1 MITCQCAEAMRTYAT
16 QSSYLTPI
24 PNVNID
30 RGVIPLDSLPADWWN
45 WLWHNITLNEGYIV
59 QFINSVFSEI
69 NSVLSAAGVS
79 PSTASTT
86 DLRDAIQ
93 ALAQV
98 VATSSVPG
106 SVLSS
111 TLSGKLNVIADGTAT
126 INGLGTPSDLQTTA
140 DSVVAAINEVLALA
154 QGKAPTSHASS
165 ATTYGVGTTQQYGH
179 VKLCDSASSAATS
192 AAGVAAT
199 PAAVKSVADSL
210 ASYQSANNAAVAGKA
225 PISHASSATTYGVG
239 TTQLYGHV
247 KVTEGCGLSISGGTI
262 SLNAPGYNC
271 LGNVT
276 IICFNGNKYTP
287 TNGVINL
294 GTPTINANCVCQR
307 AISSSTAGDFYPI
320 LGGGRCRTTSGVGE
334 VNLVGLRWNPVCCSL
349 EWNNSYVNIGAC
361 ACNASLGGIAIGCG
375 AYNAS
380 TRGIAIGA
388 ATCIGCCS
396 TNSVAIGHEACIECC
411 LKEGVAIGPKTYN
424 ASIRGLAIGQT
435 ACIYCCSPYSIAIGQ
450 FSCVQVCSD
459 NSIAIGYES
468 CIGCCSSNSV
478 AIGHSS
484 YNSEG
489 AGIAIGLS
497 ACNASLGGTAIGCWA
512 VTGCCSANSVAIG
525 TFSCVHCCSPGSVAI
540 GLQSTVQAYSAC
552 SVAIGSGAFA
562 GCISCNGRNFYLQT
576 IGDAYQ
582 LRMYV
587 CSTSA
592 SFQWCDLAKTLQTLF
607 RNCYQGRYA
616 SCPNYIYL
624 SRARGTSFCSAGINY
639 PDYPSTGTD
648 EFIFIGVLARSGYE
662 RCACWV
668 DIYWGDNRKYLSCTT
683 TGRVPWLDTQGRT
696 IMINGLIGGI

>member
-165 ATTYGVGTTQQYGH
+165 ATTYGVGTTQQFGH
-179 VKLCDSASSAATS
+179 VKLCDSASTVTS

-210 ASYQSANNAAVAGKA
+210 ASYQSVNNTAVAGKA
-225 PISHASSATTYGVG
+225 PISHSSSATTYGVG
-239 TTQLYGHV
+239 TTQQFGHV

-262 SLNAPGYNC
+262 SLDAPGYNC

-276 IICFNGNKYTP
+276 TICFNGNKYTP

-294 GTPTINANCVCQR
+294 GTTPTIHADCVCQR
-307 AISSSTAGDFYPI
+307 AISSSTTGDFYPI
-320 LGGGRCRTTSGVGE
+320 LGGGLCRNTSGVGE
-334 VNLVGLRWNPVCCSL
+334 VNLVGLSWNPICCSL
-349 EWNNSYVNIGAC
+349 EWNNSYVNIGAY
-361 ACNASLGGIAIGCG
+361 AYSGGDYGISIGPMARNTASWGIAIGYSS
-375 AYNAS
+375 YNSENAGMAIGPNACNTS
-380 TRGIAIGA
+380 LEGIAIGHWINIGCNSPSSIA
-388 ATCIGCCS
+388 IGGGTCIF
-396 TNSVAIGHEACIECC
+396 
-411 LKEGVAIGPKTYN
+411 
-424 ASIRGLAIGQT
+424 
-435 ACIYCCSPYSIAIGQ
+435 CCSPYSVAIGRDARIECL
-450 FSCVQVCSD
+450 SSD
-459 NSIAIGYES
+459 
-468 CIGCCSSNSV
+468 SV

-484 YNSEG
+484 YNSG
-489 AGIAIGLS
+489 TAGIAIGLS
-497 ACNASLGGTAIGCWA
+497 ACNASLGGIAIGCYTA
-512 VTGCCSANSVAIG
+512 TGCCSSNSVAIG

-540 GLQSTVQAYSAC
+540 GLQSNVQAGSAC
-552 SVAIGSGAFA
+552 SVAIGQGAFA
-562 GCISCNGRNFYLQT
+562 GCICCNGRNFYLQT

-587 CSTSA
+587 CSVSA
-592 SFQWCDLAKTLQTLF
+592 PFQWCDLAKTLQTLF
-607 RNCYQGRYA
+607 RSCYKGRY
-616 SCPNYIYL
+616 SLCPNYIYL
-624 SRARGTSFCSAGINY
+624 SRAQGSIFYSRGVSCSEYPRVVANDFIFTGALAR
-639 PDYPSTGTD
+639 PDYCLCT
-648 EFIFIGVLARSGYE
+648 
-662 RCACWV
+662 CWAYL
-668 DIYWGDNRKYLSCTT
+668 YWGNDWRPLSCTT
-683 TGRVPWLDTQGRT
+683 TGDANWLDSQGHT
-696 IMINGLIGGI
+696 IMLNGLIGGD

>member
-93 ALAQV
+93 ALAHV
-98 VATSSVPG
+98 VATSLVPG

-179 VKLCDSASSAATS
+179 VK
-192 AAGVAAT
+192 
-199 PAAVKSVADSL
+199 
-210 ASYQSANNAAVAGKA
+210 
-225 PISHASSATTYGVG
+225 
-239 TTQLYGHV
+239 
-247 KVTEGCGLSISGGTI
+247 VTEGCGLSISNGTI

-276 IICFNGNKYTP
+276 TICFNGNKYTP

-294 GTPTINANCVCQR
+294 GTPTISANCICQR

-320 LGGGRCRTTSGVGE
+320 LGGGLCRTTSGVGE
-334 VNLVGLRWNPVCCSL
+334 VNLVGLRWNPICCSL
-349 EWNNSYVNIGAC
+349 EWNNSCVNIGTCARNTGTC
-361 ACNASLGGIAIGCG
+361 GIAIGHSSYNSGTAGIAIGFNACNTSLGGIAIGCW
-375 AYNAS
+375 
-380 TRGIAIGA
+380 T
-388 ATCIGCCS
+388 
-396 TNSVAIGHEACIECC
+396 
-411 LKEGVAIGPKTYN
+411 
-424 ASIRGLAIGQT
+424 
-435 ACIYCCSPYSIAIGQ
+435 
-450 FSCVQVCSD
+450 
-459 NSIAIGYES
+459 
-468 CIGCCSSNSV
+468 
-478 AIGHSS
+478 
-484 YNSEG
+484 
-489 AGIAIGLS
+489 
-497 ACNASLGGTAIGCWA
+497 
-512 VTGCCSANSVAIG
+512 VTGCCSSNSVAIG

-540 GLQSTVQAYSAC
+540 GLQSTVQACSAC
-552 SVAIGSGAFA
+552 SVAIGQGAFA
-562 GCISCNGRNFYLQT
+562 GCICCNGRCFYLQT

-582 LRMYV
+582 LRIGV
-587 CSTSA
+587 CGATA

-607 RNCYQGRYA
+607 RSCYRGRYA

-624 SRARGTSFCSAGINY
+624 SRARGTSFCSSGISCSAY
-639 PDYPSTGTD
+639 PDTNSED
-648 EFIFIGVLARSGYE
+648 FVFIGALARSNY
-662 RCACWV
+662 CCCSCWV
-668 DIYWGDNRKYLSCTT
+668 DIYWGNNWRHLSCKN
-683 TGRVPWLDTQGRT
+683 TGDVCWLHVQGRT